1 MQKCHMVSESV
12 IFNNNNIGLR
22 LVLPDELQSLA
33 DYICIDLI
41 RFNRQIEQVEVN
53 RANVKIILSIGV
65 KDLGVFIVVLNKK
78 PKMNPDTVVS
88 KVLSLSIAL

>member
-1 MQKCHMVSESV
+1 MLWYTTGITNK
-12 IFNNNNIGLR
+12 
-22 LVLPDELQSLA
+22 
-33 DYICIDLI
+33 
-41 RFNRQIEQVEVN
+41 QIEQVDVN
-53 RANVKIILSIGV
+53 KAIVKIMLSIGV

>member
-1 MQKCHMVSESV
+1 MVSESV